1 MLLQSFYNEPS
12 HNVEAFAFGVTNLQT
27 KTMTKTTTTTFVKS
41 KLYARPNR
49 NIVTNDPYASLINKV
64 APSSETTTTA
74 TTANTPDI
82 TTSSIP
88 EPTPSIESMSNQL
101 NDLIDQVNQAAN
113 TAIEASN
120 QLNQNSDTVNLITTP
135 VVTDTITNAATT
147 TSTTTTTAP
156 STTTTLMDTFTSS
169 SSSPLPEESYQR
181 VPTLFEYFTSENLK
195 NDLSTMKQNLIP
207 STETTTNV
215 LDKSTTVVKNVVGS
229 TSEGLNVM
237 AVNAKSFVES
247 VGVSVGSSMSV
258 MKESTLGA
266 GGEVVGSSS
275 SSSSL
280 SGASLQDFI
289 DNLRFDL
296 YGAWYLAGATFLY
309 ALSAKEMGKEEA
321 MARYEAEL
329 NEAKMKAL
337 EAAKAAGVAAE
348 GAKMAKELMNTI
360 ERKSEG
366 NKKNIGDVLL
376 ENAKLEEL
384 MIENV
389 SVYVCVGL

>member
-1 MLLQSFYNEPS
+1 MILSLPISLLNMLLIQSFYNELA
-12 HNVEAFAFGVTNLQT
+12 HNVEAFGMPNLQT
-27 KTMTKTTTTTFVKS
+27 TRMTTTTFLKS

-64 APSSETTTTA
+64 APSSETATA
-74 TTANTPDI
+74 TATPDI

-120 QLNQNSDTVNLITTP
+120 QLNQNTDTLNLITTP
-135 VVTDTITNAATT
+135 VVTETITNAATT
-147 TSTTTTTAP
+147 TTTTTPP
-156 STTTTLMDTFTSS
+156 STTLMETITSS
-169 SSSPLPEESYQR
+169 SSPPEESYQR

-195 NDLSTMKQNLIP
+195 NDLSTMKQNLTP
-207 STETTTNV
+207 SIESTTNV
-215 LDKSTTVVKNVVGS
+215 LDKSATVAKNVVDS
-229 TSEGLNVM
+229 TSEGLNVI
-237 AVNAKSFVES
+237 AVNAKSFVENI
-247 VGVSVGSSMSV
+247 GVSVGSSMSV
-258 MKESTLGA
+258 MKESTLAASGSSA
-266 GGEVVGSSS
+266 GEVG
-275 SSSSL
+275 SSSL

-321 MARYEAEL
+321 MVRYEAEL

-348 GAKMAKELMNTI
+348 GAKMAKELMSTI

-366 NKKNIGDVLL
+366 NKKDIGDILL

-384 MIENV
+384 MVENV
-389 SVYVCVGL
+389 SVFGL